1 MFFFDLGDPIVKFL
15 GEWSGE
21 LTLAS
26 MLLRI
31 VVSAMLGALLG
42 CERATKRHAAGL
54 RTFMLVS
61 LAACCA
67 MMIDIYLI
75 LSLGVMF
82 PLVSAAALVGAATIS
97 SSSILYSSKNQIK
110 GLTTS
115 AGLWACALI
124 GLAAG
129 AGLYSVTLIGFI
141 ALTISLS
148 LFPSFERYLKNRSDH
163 FEIHLELASRQ
174 VLPDFTATVRALGLR
189 IDDIESN
196 PAYHNSG
203 LSVYTVSLTV
213 VGRELKKYKTHREII
228 TALGSPD
235 YVRYIEEIS

>member
-1 MFFFDLGDPIVKFL
+1 MIFTQIGDPIVNLL
-15 GEWSGE
+15 GTWAGE
-21 LTLAS
+21 LTLGS
-26 MLLRI
+26 MLLRPLI
-31 VVSAMLGALLG
+31 AVFLGALLG

-75 LSLGVMF
+75 DMHGVMF
-82 PLVSAAALVGAATIS
+82 PLISAAALVGAATIS

-115 AGLWACALI
+115 AGLWASALI
-124 GLAAG
+124 GIAAG
-129 AGLYSVTLIGFI
+129 SGLYSVTLIGFF
-141 ALTISLS
+141 ALIICLS
-148 LFPSFERYLKNRSDH
+148 LFPSFERFLKNRSDH

-174 VLPDFTATVRALGLR
+174 VLPDFTATVRGLGLR

-213 VGRELKKYKTHREII
+213 VGKELKRYKTHREII
-228 TALGSPD
+228 EALGSPE
-235 YVRYIEEIS
+235 YVRYIEELM

>member
-1 MFFFDLGDPIVKFL
+1 MIFTEIGDPIVKLL
-15 GEWSGE
+15 GEWSGQ
-21 LTLAS
+21 LSLGS
-26 MLLRI
+26 MLLRPLI
-31 VVSAMLGALLG
+31 AIFLGALLG

-61 LAACCA
+61 LAACCST
-67 MMIDIYLI
+67 MIDIYLI
-75 LSLGVMF
+75 DMHDVTF

-124 GLAAG
+124 GIAAG
-129 AGLYSVTLIGFI
+129 AGLYSVTLIGFL
-141 ALTISLS
+141 ALIICLS
-148 LFPSFERYLKNRSDH
+148 LFPSFERFLKNRSDH
-163 FEIHLELASRQ
+163 FEIHLELSSRQ
-174 VLPDFTATVRALGLR
+174 VLPDFTATVRGLGLR

-213 VGRELKKYKTHREII
+213 TGKELKKYKTHREII
-228 TALGSPD
+228 EALASPE
-235 YVRYIEEIS
+235 YVSYIEELM

>member
-1 MFFFDLGDPIVKFL
+1 MLFTQMGDPIVNL
-15 GEWSGE
+15 IGDWASS
-21 LTLAS
+21 LTLGS
-26 MLLRI
+26 MLLRPALAI
-31 VVSAMLGALLG
+31 LLGALLG

-67 MMIDIYLI
+67 MMIDVYLI
-75 LSLGVMF
+75 DMHGVTF

-115 AGLWACALI
+115 AGLWASALI
-124 GLAAG
+124 GIAAG
-129 AGLYSVTLIGFI
+129 SGLYSVTLIGFF
-141 ALTISLS
+141 ALIVCLS
-148 LFPSFERYLKNRSDH
+148 LFPSFERFLKNRSDH
-163 FEIHLELASRQ
+163 FEIHLELSSRQ
-174 VLPDFTATVRALGLR
+174 NLPDFTATVRGLGLR

-213 VGRELKKYKTHREII
+213 VGKELKRYKTHREII
-228 TALGSPD
+228 EALGSPE
-235 YVRYIEEIS
+235 YVRYIEELM

>member
-1 MFFFDLGDPIVKFL
+1 MIFTELGDPIIKLL
-15 GEWSGE
+15 GEWAGE
-21 LTLAS
+21 LTLGAVLIRA
-26 MLLRI
+26 LL
-31 VVSAMLGALLG
+31 ALLLGALLG
-42 CERATKRHAAGL
+42 CERAAKRHAAGL

-67 MMIDIYLI
+67 SMIDIYLMDAH
-75 LSLGVMF
+75 GAVF
-82 PLVSAAALVGAATIS
+82 PIISAAALVGAATIS

-124 GLAAG
+124 GVAAG
-129 AGLYSVTLIGFI
+129 SGLYTITFAVFLALIV
-141 ALTISLS
+141 SLS
-148 LFPSFERYLKNRSDH
+148 LFPRFERFLKNRSDH
-163 FEIHLELASRQ
+163 FEIHLELASCQ
-174 VLPDFTATVRALGLR
+174 LLPDFTATVRALGLR

-213 VGRELKKYKTHREII
+213 LGDELKKYKTHREII
-228 TALGSPD
+228 TALASAE
-235 YVRYIEEIS
+235 YVRYIEELN